1 MFVYAKQT
9 ILFKHRINGWIPNWE
24 NVIIFLDLQS
34 NEPGSAFTLQIC
46 TLQANKHNFFSFQ
59 IYVRNAP
66 NEQWACNWF
75 EVSTWRWYC
84 IRDARFGSHERACRF
99 YEETKMWIHVWL
111 LLLLSWQA
119 HRWKFEQFYL
129 FVPMQFNATDQTESF
144 VQNCIAFKCIKLQK
158 SHFFNTTIQLFP

>member
-75 EVSTWRWYC
+75 EVSTWMRKRCSIRVAWKSLSFLRRNQNVNSCVAAAAVELAGTSMKVWTILPVCAHAIQCNGSNRVIRSKLHC
-84 IRDARFGSHERACRF
+84 IQMHKTS
-99 YEETKMWIHVWL
+99 KV
-111 LLLLSWQA
+111 
-119 HRWKFEQFYL
+119 
-129 FVPMQFNATDQTESF
+129 SF
-144 VQNCIAFKCIKLQK
+144 F
-158 SHFFNTTIQLFP
+158 